1 MDLSPATAMR
11 RPTAVESHHSHDRRG
26 PKRVANF
33 AQKPN
38 LRHPLNRSVSD
49 RSWPSLPLPV
59 LLCLANQAM
68 IPITTLT
75 RLARSQPKPDLAVRG
90 QTVFALPPR
99 DVRAGQIV
107 WLRLPR

>member
-11 RPTAVESHHSHDRRG
+11 RPTALESHHSHERRV
-26 PKRVANF
+26 PKRFANF
-33 AQKPN
+33 AQHPT
-38 LRHPLNRSVSD
+38 LRHTLNRSVSD

-90 QTVFALPPR
+90 QTVFRRPPR
-99 DVRAGQIV
+99 YARARQIV